1 MLRKPI
7 IGLKHR
13 KCEMKTEIKRVIRKY
28 ALQNAVRYGSA
39 PQKGAVMSK
48 IMGLRPELRSKT
60 KEIAPLIEEVLVD
73 VAAMS
78 PEQRRAELQQV
89 APELIE
95 ELHEKREKERGLPE
109 LDVTDGIV
117 MRIAPNPN
125 GPPTLGSARGIIIN
139 HEYAETYNGKFILRF
154 DDTDPKI
161 KKPMLEA
168 YAWYEEDCEW
178 LGAKPDEIVIASD
191 RLNKYYEYAE
201 RLIKMGKAYV
211 CFCTQE
217 TFKRLKD
224 VKKACPHREQSAE
237 GNLESWKKMLAGEY
251 DEGVAVLRIKT
262 DIKHKDPAL
271 RDWVAFRVVKAA
283 HPRVGDK
290 YQVWP
295 MLDFESAIEDHLL
308 EITHI
313 IRGKDLMDSE
323 KRQKFIYRYLGWEYP
338 KTSHWGRIKIH
349 EFGKLST
356 SGMKK
361 AIEEGLYEGWD
372 DPRLPT
378 IRALRRRGIQ
388 PDAIRNFMID
398 LGISETDIAV
408 SMDTLYA
415 ENRKIIDP
423 MANRY
428 FFVHDP
434 VRMTI
439 KNASPT
445 VAKAPLHPN
454 IDRGV
459 RQIPVQGEVFVCRED
474 VEKMKKGETLRLK
487 DLYNIKITSLTP
499 LEAEYMG
506 NDLSIIKK
514 GSIIH
519 WAPVDGHRVKVLAPE
534 REYNGIGEGGIKS
547 ELDNVVQFE
556 RFGFARIDSVDN
568 ITRAYFAHK

>member
-1 MLRKPI
+1 
-7 IGLKHR
+7 
-13 KCEMKTEIKRVIRKY
+13 MKTEIKHVIRKY
-28 ALQNAVRYGSA
+28 ALQNAVKYGSA

-48 IMGLRPELRSKT
+48 IMGLYPEFRSKT
-60 KEIAPLIEEVLVD
+60 KEVASLVDEVLASI
-73 VAAMS
+73 AAMS
-78 PEQRRAELQQV
+78 PEQRMAELQQV

-95 ELHEKREKERGLPE
+95 ELHKKKEKERGLPE

-139 HEYAETYNGKFILRF
+139 HEYARMYNGKFILRF

-191 RLNKYYEYAE
+191 RIGIYYEYAE

-211 CFCTQE
+211 CLCTQE
-217 TFKRLKD
+217 MFKRLKD
-224 VKKACPHREQSAE
+224 AKKACPHREQSAE
-237 GNLESWKKMLAGEY
+237 DNLELWKKMLAGEY
-251 DEGVAVLRIKT
+251 DEGGAVLRIKT

-271 RDWVAFRVVKAA
+271 RDWVAFRVVKTA

-308 EITHI
+308 GITHI

-323 KRQKFIYRYLGWEYP
+323 KRQKFVYEYLGWKYP

-356 SGMKK
+356 SGMKR
-361 AIEEGLYEGWD
+361 AIQEGLYKGWD
-372 DPRLPT
+372 DPGLPT

-398 LGISETDIAV
+398 LGISETDVAV

-423 MANRY
+423 VANRY

-439 KNASPT
+439 KNAPPT
-445 VAKAPLHPN
+445 VAKAPLHPH

-459 RQIPVQGEVFVCRED
+459 RQIPVQGEVLVCEDD
-474 VEKMKKGETLRLK
+474 VERIKKGETLRLK

-514 GSIIH
+514 GTIIH
-519 WAPVDGHRVKVLAPE
+519 WAPVDGPKVKVRAPE
-534 REYNGIGEGGIKS
+534 REYNGIGEEGIKS
-547 ELDNVVQFE
+547 ELGNVVQFE
-556 RFGFARIDSVDN
+556 RFGFVRIDSVN
-568 ITRAYFAHK
+568 GAIVAYFAHK

>member
-1 MLRKPI
+1 
-7 IGLKHR
+7 
-13 KCEMKTEIKRVIRKY
+13 MKVDVKRVIRKY
-28 ALQNAVRYGSA
+28 ALQNAVKYGSTPSKA
-39 PQKGAVMSK
+39 AVMSK
-48 IMGLRPELRSKT
+48 VMGLHPELRSNA
-60 KEIAPLIEEVLVD
+60 KETMTQSEGILADI
-73 VAAMS
+73 AAMS
-78 PEQRRAELQQV
+78 PEQRESELQRI

-95 ELHEKREKERGLPE
+95 ELHEKREKERKLPK
-109 LDVTDGIV
+109 LDVTDGVV

-139 HEYAETYNGKFILRF
+139 HEYAKMYDGKFILRF

-161 KKPMLEA
+161 KRPMLEA

-191 RLNKYYEYAE
+191 RIDRYYEYAE
-201 RLIKMGKAYV
+201 ELIKKGDAYI
-211 CFCTQE
+211 CFCSQQK
-217 TFKRLKD
+217 FKQLKD
-224 VKKACPHREQSAE
+224 AKKACPHREKDA
-237 GNLESWKKMLAGEY
+237 GINLESWKKMLAGGYE
-251 DEGVAVLRIKT
+251 EGEAALRIKT

-271 RDWVAFRVVKAA
+271 RDWVAFRIIKVP

-295 MLDFESAIEDHLL
+295 MLDFESAIEDRLL
-308 EITHI
+308 GITHI

-323 KRQKFIYRYLGWEYP
+323 KRQKFVYEYLGWEYP

-361 AIEEGLYEGWD
+361 AIQEGLYKGWD

-388 PDAIRNFMID
+388 PDAIRNFMIG

-423 MANRY
+423 VANRY

-434 VRMTI
+434 VRMMI
-439 KNASPT
+439 ENAPPV

-454 IDRGV
+454 IDRGI
-459 RQIPVQGEVFVCRED
+459 RQISTRGEIFVCKDD
-474 VEKMKKGETLRLK
+474 VERMKEGKILRLK
-487 DLYNIKITSLTP
+487 DLYNIKIMSLKP
-499 LEAEYMG
+499 LKAEYIG
-506 NDLSIIKK
+506 NDMSIIKR
-514 GSIIH
+514 GTIIH
-519 WAPVDGHRVKVLAPE
+519 WAPVDGAKVEVVAPDH
-534 REYNGIGEGGIKS
+534 EYNGVGEEGIKS
-547 ELDNVVQFE
+547 ELGNVVQFE
-556 RFGFARIDSVDN
+556 RFGFVRIDSVDGA
-568 ITRAYFAHK
+568 IRAYFTHK

>member
-1 MLRKPI
+1 
-7 IGLKHR
+7 
-13 KCEMKTEIKRVIRKY
+13 MKTEIKRVIRKY
-28 ALQNAVRYGSA
+28 ALQNAIKYDSA
-39 PQKGAVMSK
+39 PRKDAVMSK
-48 IMGLRPELRSKT
+48 LMGLHPELRSKIE
-60 KEIAPLIEEVLVD
+60 EITLLVEEVLAD

-78 PEQRRAELQQV
+78 PEQRKAELQRT

-95 ELHEKREKERGLPE
+95 ELYEKREKERRLPE
-109 LDVTDGIV
+109 LDVTDGVV

-125 GPPTLGSARGIIIN
+125 GPPTLGTARGIIIN
-139 HEYAETYNGKFILRF
+139 HEYAKTYNGKFILRF

-161 KKPMLEA
+161 KRPMLEA
-168 YAWYEEDCEW
+168 YMWYEEDCEW

-191 RLNKYYEYAE
+191 RIDRYYEYAE
-201 RLIKMGKAYV
+201 KLIKMGKAYV
-211 CFCTQE
+211 CFCAQK
-217 TFKRLKD
+217 TFKQLKD
-224 VKKACPHREQSAE
+224 SKKACPHRGRDAKN
-237 GNLESWKKMLAGEY
+237 NLESWKKMLVGEY
-251 DEGVAVLRIKT
+251 DEGEAVLRIKT

-271 RDWVAFRVVKAA
+271 RDWVAFRIIKVA

-308 EITHI
+308 GITHI

-323 KRQKFIYRYLGWEYP
+323 KRQKFIYEYLGWKYP
-338 KTSHWGRIKIH
+338 KTLHWGRIKIH

-378 IRALRRRGIQ
+378 IRSFRRRGIQ

-415 ENRKIIDP
+415 ENRKRIDP

-434 VRMTI
+434 VRMAI
-439 KNASPT
+439 KNAPPM
-445 VAKAPLHPN
+445 VAKAPLHPS

-459 RQIPVQGEVFVCRED
+459 REISVRGEVFVCKDDAERT
-474 VEKMKKGETLRLK
+474 KKGEILRLK
-487 DLYNIKITSLTP
+487 DLYNIKIMSSKP
-499 LEAEYMG
+499 LKAEHMG

-514 GSIIH
+514 GNIIH
-519 WAPVDGHRVKVLAPE
+519 WAPVDGVKVEVLAPD
-534 REYNGIGEGGIKS
+534 RKYKGIGEEGIKS
-547 ELDNVVQFE
+547 ELGNVVQFE
-556 RFGFARIDSVDN
+556 RFGFVKIDSVDDV
-568 ITRAYFAHK
+568 IGAYFAHK

>member
-1 MLRKPI
+1 
-7 IGLKHR
+7 
-13 KCEMKTEIKRVIRKY
+13 MKTEIKSVIRKY
-28 ALQNAVRYGSA
+28 ALQNAVKYGSA
-39 PQKGAVMSK
+39 PLKGAVMSK
-48 IMGLRPELRSKT
+48 VMGLHPGLRSKT
-60 KEIAPLIEEVLVD
+60 KEIASLVEAVLAD
-73 VAAMS
+73 VATMS

-95 ELHEKREKERGLPE
+95 KLHEKREKERRLPE
-109 LDVTDGIV
+109 LDVTDGVV

-125 GPPTLGSARGIIIN
+125 GPSTLGIARGIIIN
-139 HEYAETYNGKFILRF
+139 HEYARMYNGKFILRF

-161 KKPMLEA
+161 KRPMLEA

-191 RLNKYYEYAE
+191 RVDRYYEYAE
-201 RLIKMGKAYV
+201 KLIKMGKAYV
-211 CFCTQE
+211 CFCAQKV
-217 TFKRLKD
+217 FKRLKD
-224 VKKACPHREQSAE
+224 SKKACPHREQSAE

-251 DEGVAVLRIKT
+251 DEGGAVLRIKT

-271 RDWVAFRVVKAA
+271 RDWVAFRIIKTA

-308 EITHI
+308 GITHI

-323 KRQKFIYRYLGWEYP
+323 KRQKFMYEYLGWEYP

-361 AIEEGLYEGWD
+361 AIEKGLYEGWD

-378 IRALRRRGIQ
+378 IRSFRRRGIQ

-398 LGISETDIAV
+398 LGVSGTDIAV

-415 ENRKIIDP
+415 ENRKRIDP

-434 VRMTI
+434 VRLTI
-439 KNASPT
+439 KNAPPT

-459 RQIPVQGEVFVCRED
+459 RKIFVQGDVFVCKED
-474 VEKMKKGETLRLK
+474 VERMKRGEILRLK
-487 DLYNIKITSLTP
+487 DLYNIKITSLKP
-499 LEAEYMG
+499 LKAEYMG
-506 NDLSIIKK
+506 NDLSIIRK
-514 GSIIH
+514 GAIIH
-519 WAPVDGHRVKVLAPE
+519 WAPVDGVKVEVLAPD
-534 REYNGIGEGGIKS
+534 REYKGIGEEGIKS
-547 ELDNVVQFE
+547 EPDNVVQFE
-556 RFGFARIDSVDN
+556 RFGFVKIDSVNDV
-568 ITRAYFAHK
+568 IRVYFAHK